1 MFILLG
7 GDAKLIKHHEVFVAC
22 KKNNYMF
29 LTTDKFKFLDIKNFF
44 GHGMSYDK
52 RYEKISYVDPLK
64 RQDFYSSLT
73 IKNIL

>member
-52 RYEKISYVDPLK
+52 WLNWYLRVTRRLVM
-64 RQDFYSSLT
+64 LT
-73 IKNIL
+73 L